1 MRKQPLAM
9 SQVPCSLPD
18 TTLLIY
24 FDPPM
29 AGDGFLVSLTIL
41 KNKEGHL
48 KEISH
53 IIHLKQSQWDTESAL
68 FCLGYTNYSLVWS

>member
-1 MRKQPLAM
+1 MRKYLLVM

-24 FDPPM
+24 FDPPT
-29 AGDGFLVSLTIL
+29 AGDGFLLSLPIL
-41 KNKEGHL
+41 KSKREGHL

-53 IIHLKQSQWDTESAL
+53 IIQIKQSQ
-68 FCLGYTNYSLVWS
+68 